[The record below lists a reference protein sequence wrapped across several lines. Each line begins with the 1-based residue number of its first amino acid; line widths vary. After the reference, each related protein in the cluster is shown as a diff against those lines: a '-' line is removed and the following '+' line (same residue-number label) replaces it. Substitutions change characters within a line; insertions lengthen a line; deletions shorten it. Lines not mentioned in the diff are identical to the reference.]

1 MLDTTNHQMSVCCY
15 EYNLHK
21 DVPKKYFSNDTS
33 EDVIQWCVSACYTAP
48 VMSDSLQPYGLQ
60 PARLLCPWD
69 SPGKNT
75 GVGCCAL
82 LQDIFLIQGSNPHL
96 LHLLHW
102 QAGYLPLVPPQDMK
116 PPYQC
121 GPENLIPYP
130 LLIHPMSCYHYY
142 TIASSKETPLS
153 QTLLKGCFC
162 PPN

>member
-1 MLDTTNHQMSVCCY
+1 MDLRSHYQLFLQSPACWPACVYACAKSFQSCLTLCDCMDCIAHQ
-15 EYNLHK
+15 
-21 DVPKKYFSNDTS
+21 
-33 EDVIQWCVSACYTAP
+33 AP
-48 VMSDSLQPYGLQ
+48 LSM
-60 PARLLCPWD
+60 D
-69 SPGKNT
+69 SPGKYT
-75 GVGCCAL
+75 EMGCHAL
-82 LQDIFLIQGSNPHL
+82 LRGIFLIQGSNPHL